1 MDIIIRVARPEELDT
16 IGELT
21 ARTYV
26 DDGLLLHG
34 ADSPYVPVLRNARHR
49 AEHAEVLVAADAVS
63 DEVLGSVAF
72 AAPGTEYAELARP
85 GEGEFRMLVV
95 APSARRRGAAEQLV
109 RACLDRAREL
119 GLRRVVITSGPK
131 MTAAHRLYRRLGF
144 VRTPERDWEP
154 APGLSLWTFAVE
166 L

>member
-1 MDIIIRVARPEELDT
+1 MDIIIRGARPDELDT

-26 DDGLLLHG
+26 DEGLLARG
-34 ADSPYVPVLRNARHR
+34 ADSPYVAVLRDVRHR
-49 AEHAEVLVAADAVS
+49 AEHSEVLVAADAAS
-63 DEVLGSVAF
+63 DQVLGSVTF
-72 AAPGTEYAELARP
+72 AAPGSAYAEVAGP

-95 APSARRRGAAEQLV
+95 AADARRRGAAEQLV
-109 RACLDRAREL
+109 RACLDRARAL
-119 GLRRVVITSGPK
+119 GLRRVVISSAQQ

-144 VRTPERDWEP
+144 RRTPERDWE
-154 APGLSLWTFAVE
+154 AGPGALLWTFAVE

>member
-1 MDIIIRVARPEELDT
+1 MDIIIRPARPEELDT
-16 IGELT
+16 VGELT

-26 DDGLLLHG
+26 DEGLLARG
-34 ADSPYVPVLRNARHR
+34 ADSPYVAVLRDARHR
-49 AEHAEVLVAADAVS
+49 AEHAEVLVAVDAVS

-72 AAPGTEYAELARP
+72 AAPGTEYAELALP

-95 APSARRRGAAEQLV
+95 APTARRRGAAEQLV

-119 GLRRVVITSGPK
+119 GLRRVVISSGQK
-131 MTAAHRLYRRLGF
+131 MTAAHRLYGRLGF
-144 VRTPERDWEP
+144 RRTPERDWEVG
-154 APGLSLWTFAVE
+154 PGAVLWTFAVE